1 MLQRSILCMQSTQ
14 YATKRSILCR
24 GAFCG
29 PTTHSYLDVFMIM
42 NFFLQFWEGVLGPS
56 RVGKLVW

>member
-1 MLQRSILCMQSTQ
+1 MQGTQ

-29 PTTHSYLDVFMIM
+29 PTMHTLKQNAIEVQKTVQLFKYDKKNRAKHKTRPRSVF
-42 NFFLQFWEGVLGPS
+42 N
-56 RVGKLVW
+56 

>member
-1 MLQRSILCMQSTQ
+1 MLQRSILCMQGTQ

-29 PTTHSYLDVFMIM
+29 PTGVICIK
-42 NFFLQFWEGVLGPS
+42 VLGFA
-56 RVGKLVW
+56 LVILSLIFS